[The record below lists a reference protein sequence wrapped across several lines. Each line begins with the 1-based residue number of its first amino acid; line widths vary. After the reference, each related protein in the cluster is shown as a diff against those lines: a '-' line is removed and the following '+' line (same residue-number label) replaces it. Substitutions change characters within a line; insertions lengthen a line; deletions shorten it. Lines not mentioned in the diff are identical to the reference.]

1 MAASEGCLKRN
12 DSWPG
17 KPLRCGG
24 ISAVPSAPRLLR
36 ALLERCALWPRES
49 SGALSTWKSRC
60 CGRRRAVK
68 AQKRQSEGRGVG
80 MPAKW
85 PNAILRGA
93 VLSQR
98 GMVFWTMMH
107 GTGSVADWKKLSRS
121 GGALAGVGRAA
132 APPAPNADGS
142 PLHHDKHKHKHKNV
156 AQSSE
161 LGTLTR
167 PPFSATMGVSIIDV
181 QRDRMLPRSAPPP
194 KPIANAA
201 GSHHR
206 DHQGHHSRRR
216 TPTFP
221 HSPSFE
227 AVLTRTAVEG
237 VDCRRGEPQAHRQC
251 RQRG

>member
-1 MAASEGCLKRN
+1 MSRCSFVNDASTTSSMAASEGCLKRN

-17 KPLRCGG
+17 KPLTCGG

-36 ALLERCALWPRES
+36 VLLERCALWPRES

-107 GTGSVADWKKLSRS
+107 GTGVCGGLEKVEPQWRCPCR
-121 GGALAGVGRAA
+121 GGAGSGTTRAKCRRQP
-132 APPAPNADGS
+132 APPRQAQTQAQERRSEFRARYPDQT
-142 PLHHDKHKHKHKNV
+142 PL
-156 AQSSE
+156 
-161 LGTLTR
+161 
-167 PPFSATMGVSIIDV
+167 
-181 QRDRMLPRSAPPP
+181 
-194 KPIANAA
+194 
-201 GSHHR
+201 
-206 DHQGHHSRRR
+206 
-216 TPTFP
+216 
-221 HSPSFE
+221 
-227 AVLTRTAVEG
+227 
-237 VDCRRGEPQAHRQC
+237 
-251 RQRG
+251 